1 MDGGMERWKSGR
13 LEKWK
18 NGLVDGIMELSK
30 PFGGAVFLCE
40 HCAFF
45 ASIVV

>member
-1 MDGGMERWKSGR
+1 MAWERWKKGKMD
-13 LEKWK
+13 E
-18 NGLVDGIMELSK
+18 IMELSK
-30 PFGGAVFLCE
+30 PFGGEVFLCE